1 MTMYKLYEDVDEC
14 LMCKDRAKQLNK
26 TLTIMPEHI
35 TENIMMFA
43 GCKRCEKDLE
53 MIKLMDEIEAL
64 RNKRGTREL
73 RMQLEKKGHRL
84 AEDMEKIMEDYYLS
98 N

>member
-1 MTMYKLYEDVDEC
+1 MTIHKLYEDVDEC
-14 LMCKDRAKQLNK
+14 LMCRDRAKQLNN

-43 GCKRCEKDLE
+43 GCKRCETDLD

-64 RNKRGTREL
+64 KNKRGAREL

-84 AEDMEKIMEDYYLS
+84 ADDMEKIMEDDYLS
-98 N
+98 S

>member
-1 MTMYKLYEDVDEC
+1 MYKLYVDVDEC
-14 LMCKDRAKQLNK
+14 LMCKDRAKQLNN

-53 MIKLMDEIEAL
+53 MIIE
-64 RNKRGTREL
+64 NKRGTREL

-84 AEDMEKIMEDYYLS
+84 EKIMEDYDLC